1 MSAFVET
8 VQRLVPTLLA
18 SSRLD
23 IPLHQRAKFE
33 GWLKI
38 ELAAGLAKQG
48 WRTRL
53 EQPYTTADGRH
64 CRADVAVWPD
74 VESDKLLIMLKTVN
88 TNFRFDGV
96 EPAARPV
103 TMNFDGLIDDIRKLS
118 DLPPA
123 TTGYVLFP
131 VFPMS
136 GDEGERETKL
146 RPHLNRVAATGVTLD
161 ANGYVERT
169 GSRGGVA
176 WFLVRV
182 NQV

>member
-1 MSAFVET
+1 
-8 VQRLVPTLLA
+8 LVPTLLV
-18 SSRLD
+18 SNRLD
-23 IPLHQRAKFE
+23 IPLRQRAKFE

-38 ELAAGLAKQG
+38 ELAAGLAEQG

-53 EQPYTTADGRH
+53 EQPYTIADGRH

-131 VFPMS
+131 VFPVS
-136 GDEGERETKL
+136 GDEGEREAKL
-146 RPHLNRVAATGVTLD
+146 RSYLDRVTATGVALD
-161 ANGYVERT
+161 ANSYVART
-169 GSRGGVA
+169 ARWGIA

-182 NQV
+182 NRL